1 MKALPLALLL
11 LSVLIIGSDALSC
24 GKQDVHFIQLQK
36 SYPVLYVLKFYIVIL
51 YVLQMLREARIFA

>member
-51 YVLQMLREARIFA
+51 YVLQTL